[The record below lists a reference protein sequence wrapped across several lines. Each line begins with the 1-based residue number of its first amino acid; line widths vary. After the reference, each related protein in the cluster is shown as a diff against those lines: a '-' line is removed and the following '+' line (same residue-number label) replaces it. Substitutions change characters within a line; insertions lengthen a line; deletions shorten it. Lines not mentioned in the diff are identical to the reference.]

1 MKTNRLR
8 LRIAALA
15 LLFCVALF
23 PLLSLSSC
31 QTVRRYV
38 KTIDGPFDTVT
49 QLVIYTTS
57 SSAAGAFF
65 SYFSDELTVWNQLAD
80 IYYEYDGTPNL
91 KTLNLAAGTGPVSL
105 DPRLLDLLEY
115 GLAAKEKTGG
125 VVDLLLGP
133 VLAVWHDYRSAG
145 IADPENAAL
154 PTAEEL
160 ARANEVA
167 RSGDLLI
174 DRTAGTAELTVPGM
188 SVDVGAFAKGY
199 ATEMIAKRMEYLG
212 YTDFAA
218 NVGGNL
224 RTSGTAGGEDWS
236 LAIRNPAGDGT
247 VSELLRRG
255 AVSLATSGSYQ
266 RLYTVDGVDYHHILD
281 PETLCPARHGWTSVS
296 ILTSDAGVA
305 DVLSTALFCLDRE
318 AGVLLISSFER
329 QAEALWVDEN
339 GTVFKTDGWEGGSG
353 S

>member
-65 SYFSDELTVWNQLAD
+65 SYFSDELAAWDKLAD
-80 IYYEYDGTPNL
+80 IYYEYDGIPNL
-91 KTLNLAAGTGPVSL
+91 RTLNLSAGSGPVAL

-133 VLAVWHDYRSAG
+133 VLAVWHAYRSAG

-154 PTAEEL
+154 PTDAEL
-160 ARANEVA
+160 ARAYETA
-167 RSGDLLI
+167 RSGELLI
-174 DRTAGTAELTVPGM
+174 DRTAGTAELTSPGM
-188 SVDVGAFAKGY
+188 SVDVGSFAKGY
-199 ATEMIAKRMEYLG
+199 ATEVISKSMEDRG
-212 YTDFAA
+212 YSDFAA

-224 RTSGTAGGEDWS
+224 RISGSASCADWS
-236 LAIRNPAGDGT
+236 LSVRDPAGNGT
-247 VSELLRRG
+247 VGEMLRHG
-255 AVSLATSGSYQ
+255 VASLATSGSYQ
-266 RLYTVDGVDYHHILD
+266 RFYTVDGVDYHHILD
-281 PETLCPARHGWTSVS
+281 PETLWPARCGWTSVS
-296 ILTSDAGVA
+296 ILTPDAGVA

-318 AGVLLISSFER
+318 TGVLLISTFESPIDVLWI
-329 QAEALWVDEN
+329 AED
-339 GTVFKTDGWEGGSG
+339 GSVFTTDGLKGEVKR
-353 S
+353 